1 MKTVGETFPG
11 YYEPRAVERMK
22 EKIREFVKRVETESN
37 IDLNRSYPKFSN
49 GDADAYDP
57 SKVFTVK
64 FGRKYAK
71 IIARD
76 TNNSGGSVWGF
87 VNMENGDLL
96 KAASW
101 KAPAKHARG
110 NIASA
115 AYGRNYVW
123 TGPNYLRNY

>member
-11 YYEPRAVERMK
+11 YYGPRAVERMK

-37 IDLNRSYPKFSN
+37 IDLRKTYTSPN
-49 GDADAYDP
+49 YDP
-57 SKVFTVK
+57 TKTFDVS

-71 IIARD
+71 ITSKD
-76 TNNSGGSVWGF
+76 SNGMSGGVWGF

-101 KAPAKHARG
+101 SAPAKHARG
-110 NIASA
+110 NIESA
-115 AYGRNYVW
+115 AYFENYVW
-123 TGPNYLRNY
+123 TGPNYLRKY